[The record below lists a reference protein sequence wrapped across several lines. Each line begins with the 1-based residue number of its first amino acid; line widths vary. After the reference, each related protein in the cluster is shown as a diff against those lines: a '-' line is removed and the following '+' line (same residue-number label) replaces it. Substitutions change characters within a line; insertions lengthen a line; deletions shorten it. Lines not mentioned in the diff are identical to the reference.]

1 MAEQTE
7 SGSNEALGGIVLI
20 GATLLALVV
29 ANSPLAGAY
38 DAALHA
44 KFGLSVLHWIND
56 GLMAVF
62 FLLIGLELE
71 REIYVGEL
79 SSVRSALLPAIGAL
93 GGMAVPAL
101 IYGAFNAGLPTQ
113 DGFGIPMATDIAF
126 ALCVMALLGDRVPV
140 ALKVF
145 LVAFAVMDDL
155 GAILIIAIFYST
167 SLSIGY
173 LGGALGVW
181 AGLIALNRI
190 FRVMAPWPYL
200 IGGMLLWALMLGSGV
215 HATLAGVLLAFAIP
229 FSGQDNEASPSHR
242 VEHFLHKPVAF
253 FVLPVFALA
262 NTAIVIDDGWRESL
276 LGASSLGIS
285 AGLLLGKPLGVAG
298 ACLGARAMGLCRL
311 PEGVTWL
318 HLAGAG
324 FLGGIGFTMSIF
336 ITDLAFPAA
345 PGLVA
350 SAKMAVLWSSLVAGL
365 VGYSWLRVTS
375 ARRK

>member
-1 MAEQTE
+1 
-7 SGSNEALGGIVLI
+7 
-20 GATLLALVV
+20 
-29 ANSPLAGAY
+29 
-38 DAALHA
+38 
-44 KFGLSVLHWIND
+44 
-56 GLMAVF
+56 
-62 FLLIGLELE
+62 
-71 REIYVGEL
+71 
-79 SSVRSALLPAIGAL
+79 
-93 GGMAVPAL
+93 MAVPAL

-229 FSGQDNEASPSHR
+229 FSGQDNEASPSHQ